1 MKMSEH
7 NNISSLDQE
16 KREVQALFNEQII
29 AQFEKQVNSIPEKYF
44 EQFSENILTTIQEQ
58 KKPSLLLRL
67 SKLSVA
73 AAILFL
79 VVGSY
84 FIVTTNYISD
94 ATTIAI
100 HEIPTAEIDSYV
112 SNNEWMTDVEIQ
124 SEINKLGL
132 NLDVDNSS
140 KDSID

>member
-1 MKMSEH
+1 MSEQ

-16 KREVQALFNEQII
+16 KKEVKALLNQQTVAEFEMQINT
-29 AQFEKQVNSIPEKYF
+29 VPENYF
-44 EQFSENILTTIQEQ
+44 EQFSENIVFTIQKK
-58 KKPSLLLRL
+58 KKPSLLIRL

-79 VVGSY
+79 VAGSY
-84 FIVTTNYISD
+84 FIVSTYYISD
-94 ATTIAI
+94 ASTIAI
-100 HEIPTAEIDSYV
+100 HEIPTVEIDSYV
-112 SNNEWMTDVEIQ
+112 SNNEWMADAEMQ
-124 SEINKLGL
+124 MEINKIGL

>member
-1 MKMSEH
+1 MNMSEH

-29 AQFEKQVNSIPEKYF
+29 AQFEKQVNSIPENYF
-44 EQFSENILTTIQEQ
+44 EQFSENILTTIQEK
-58 KKPSLLLRL
+58 KKPSLLIRL

-84 FIVTTNYISD
+84 FIVTTYYISD
-94 ATTIAI
+94 ATTIGI
-100 HEIPTAEIDSYV
+100 HEIPTVEIDSYV
-112 SNNEWMTDVEIQ
+112 SNNEWMDDAEMQ
-124 SEINKLGL
+124 MEINHIGL

>member
-1 MKMSEH
+1 MSEQ

-16 KREVQALFNEQII
+16 KKEVQALLNQQAVAEFEMQINT
-29 AQFEKQVNSIPEKYF
+29 VPENYF
-44 EQFSENILTTIQEQ
+44 EQFSENIIFTIQKK
-58 KKPSLLLRL
+58 KKPSLLIRL

-79 VVGSY
+79 VAGSY
-84 FIVTTNYISD
+84 FLVGTYYINNTS
-94 ATTIAI
+94 TIAI
-100 HEIPTAEIDSYV
+100 HEIPTVEIDAYV
-112 SNNEWMTDVEIQ
+112 SNNEWMADAEMQ
-124 SEINKLGL
+124 MEINKIGL

>member
-1 MKMSEH
+1 MSEQ

-16 KREVQALFNEQII
+16 KKEVEALLNQQAVAEFEMQINT
-29 AQFEKQVNSIPEKYF
+29 VPENYF
-44 EQFSENILTTIQEQ
+44 EQFSENIVFTIQKK
-58 KKPSLLLRL
+58 KKPSLLIRL

-79 VVGSY
+79 VAGSY
-84 FIVTTNYISD
+84 FIVSTYYINNAS
-94 ATTIAI
+94 TIAI
-100 HEIPTAEIDSYV
+100 HEIPTVEIDAYV
-112 SNNEWMTDVEIQ
+112 SNNEWMADAEMQ
-124 SEINKLGL
+124 MEINKIGL

>member
-1 MKMSEH
+1 MSEQ

-16 KREVQALFNEQII
+16 KKEVEALLNQQAVAEFEIQINT
-29 AQFEKQVNSIPEKYF
+29 VPENYF
-44 EQFSENILTTIQEQ
+44 EQFSENIVFTIQKK
-58 KKPSLLLRL
+58 KKPSLLIRL

-79 VVGSY
+79 VAGSY
-84 FIVTTNYISD
+84 FIVSTYYISD
-94 ATTIAI
+94 ASTIAI
-100 HEIPTAEIDSYV
+100 HEIPTVEIDSYV
-112 SNNEWMTDVEIQ
+112 SNNEWMADAEMQ
-124 SEINKLGL
+124 MEINKIGL

>member
-1 MKMSEH
+1 MSEQ

-16 KREVQALFNEQII
+16 KKEVKALLNQQTVAEFEMQINT
-29 AQFEKQVNSIPEKYF
+29 VPENYF
-44 EQFSENILTTIQEQ
+44 EQFSENIVFTIQKK
-58 KKPSLLLRL
+58 KKPSLLIRL

-79 VVGSY
+79 VAGSY
-84 FIVTTNYISD
+84 FIVSTYYISD
-94 ATTIAI
+94 ASTIAI
-100 HEIPTAEIDSYV
+100 HEIPTVEIDSYV
-112 SNNEWMTDVEIQ
+112 SNNEWVADAEIQ
-124 SEINKLGL
+124 MEINKIGL

>member
-1 MKMSEH
+1 MSEQ

-16 KREVQALFNEQII
+16 KKEVQALLNQQAVAEFEMQINT
-29 AQFEKQVNSIPEKYF
+29 VPENYF
-44 EQFSENILTTIQEQ
+44 EQFSENIIFTIQKK
-58 KKPSLLLRL
+58 KKPSLLVRL

-79 VVGSY
+79 VAGSY
-84 FIVTTNYISD
+84 FLVSTYYINNTS
-94 ATTIAI
+94 TIAI
-100 HEIPTAEIDSYV
+100 HEIPTVEIDAYV
-112 SNNEWMTDVEIQ
+112 SNNEWMADAEMQ
-124 SEINKLGL
+124 MEINKIGL

>member
-1 MKMSEH
+1 MSEQ

-16 KREVQALFNEQII
+16 KKEVEVLLKQQAVAE
-29 AQFEKQVNSIPEKYF
+29 FEMKINTVPENYF
-44 EQFSENILTTIQEQ
+44 EQFSENIVFTIQ
-58 KKPSLLLRL
+58 KKKKSSLLIRL

-79 VVGSY
+79 VTGAY
-84 FIVTTNYISD
+84 FIVNRYYISNV
-94 ATTIAI
+94 TTIAI
-100 HEIPTAEIDSYV
+100 HEIPTVEIDSYV
-112 SNNEWMTDVEIQ
+112 SNNEWMVDAEMQ
-124 SEINKLGL
+124 MEINNIGL

>member
-1 MKMSEH
+1 MSEQ

-16 KREVQALFNEQII
+16 KKEVQALLNQQAVAEFEIQINT
-29 AQFEKQVNSIPEKYF
+29 VPENYF
-44 EQFSENILTTIQEQ
+44 EQFSENIIFTIQKK
-58 KKPSLLLRL
+58 KKPSLLIRL

-79 VVGSY
+79 VAGSY
-84 FIVTTNYISD
+84 FLVSTYYINNTS
-94 ATTIAI
+94 TIAI
-100 HEIPTAEIDSYV
+100 HEIPTVEIDAYV
-112 SNNEWMTDVEIQ
+112 SNNEWMADAEMQ
-124 SEINKLGL
+124 MEINKIGL

>member
-1 MKMSEH
+1 MSEQ

-16 KREVQALFNEQII
+16 KKEVQALLNQQAVAEFEMQINT
-29 AQFEKQVNSIPEKYF
+29 VPENYF
-44 EQFSENILTTIQEQ
+44 EQFSENIIFTIQKK
-58 KKPSLLLRL
+58 KKPSLLIRL

-79 VVGSY
+79 VAGSY
-84 FIVTTNYISD
+84 FIVSTYYINNAS
-94 ATTIAI
+94 TIAI
-100 HEIPTAEIDSYV
+100 HEIPTVEIDAYV
-112 SNNEWMTDVEIQ
+112 SNNEWMADAEMQ
-124 SEINKLGL
+124 MEINKIGL

>member
-1 MKMSEH
+1 MSEQ

-16 KREVQALFNEQII
+16 KKEVQALLNQQAVAEFEMQINT
-29 AQFEKQVNSIPEKYF
+29 VPENYF
-44 EQFSENILTTIQEQ
+44 EQFSENIIFTIQKK
-58 KKPSLLLRL
+58 KKPSLLIRL

-79 VVGSY
+79 VAGSY
-84 FIVTTNYISD
+84 FLVSTYYINNT
-94 ATTIAI
+94 TTIAI
-100 HEIPTAEIDSYV
+100 HEIPTVEIDAYV
-112 SNNEWMTDVEIQ
+112 SNNEWMADAEMQ
-124 SEINKLGL
+124 MEINKIGL